1 MSALRNWLIGLASV
15 IAATTISYLWLDQPL
30 ALLFHAQVQH
40 PEPFVKLSH
49 LPDPFVPL
57 AVATFVCLGLWNLSG
72 RVLSR
77 LQNAALLCSLSLLV
91 AEATK
96 AQLKFVFGRTWP
108 DTWFQRNPSFIQD
121 GVYGFN
127 FFHGGTEYASF
138 PSGHMAI
145 TCAVVSVL
153 WRFYPAWRTLYI
165 LGALAA
171 AAGLVAANFHFLS
184 DVIAGGFVG
193 VSSGWMVTSLWKAH
207 EYFDAPTRRYVA

>member
-1 MSALRNWLIGLASV
+1 MNSLRNWFIGLASV
-15 IAATTISYLWLDQPL
+15 IVGVTISYQWFDRPI
-30 ALLFHAQVQH
+30 ALLFHRQVQH
-40 PEPFVKLSH
+40 PEQLDQLAR

-57 AVATFVCLGLWNLSG
+57 AVMTFVGLGLWNLSG
-72 RVLSR
+72 RALSR

-108 DTWFQRNPSFIQD
+108 DTWSQKNMSFIQD
-121 GVYGFN
+121 GAYGFN
-127 FFHGGTEYASF
+127 FFHRGIQYESF

-145 TCAVVSVL
+145 TCAVLFVL
-153 WRFYPAWRTLYI
+153 WRFYPAWRKLYI
-165 LGALAA
+165 FGALAA
-171 AAGLVAANFHFLS
+171 AAGLVGANYHFLS

-207 EYFDAPTRRYVA
+207 EHFDAQSRRHGA